1 MIAFCYHLRMGQ
13 VLIRNL
19 DDEVIA
25 AYREAAKRNKRS
37 LEAELRAKLESMAPL
52 TRLQVEAAR
61 ARMAAIRAMTPPVPQ
76 TPAEQLVREDRDGFR
91 DA

>member
-1 MIAFCYHLRMGQ
+1 MGQ

-19 DDEVIA
+19 DDDVIA
-25 AYREAAKRNKRS
+25 AYREAAKRNQRS
-37 LEAELRAKLESMAPL
+37 LEAELRAKLEFMPPRSNAEI
-52 TRLQVEAAR
+52 EASR

-76 TPAEQLVREDRDGFR
+76 TPAEQLVREDRDGYR